1 MEERVPDHDHDHDH
15 DHNRSSTNNEDQ
27 DEEFDDFYNIY
38 HEKNNVTE
46 NEDEE
51 MQIVPSTKHEDSTPQ
66 PHSTYII
73 QVPKDQIYRVPPPEN
88 AGIVE
93 KYRNP
98 VQNNQSGHRRR
109 CAYWCLSIFLVV
121 AFIVSVIVCVNHFT
135 LSPKNPDFSIKRVV
149 IKNPPP
155 SSKKNASPKIQVSLE
170 ATNPNSVNDIG
181 YGQGNATLMYKGKAI
196 GHGSYPALVNQE
208 SGKSDE
214 VDVVLAVSSKG
225 GLPKELVSQ
234 SHNSNNNRKK
244 ALVLNLLLNIPLKLK
259 TWLFT
264 KKIDVKVGCKFEVN
278 SVGEKIRVLSQKCDI
293 QK

>member
-1 MEERVPDHDHDHDH
+1 MR
-15 DHNRSSTNNEDQ
+15 
-27 DEEFDDFYNIY
+27 
-38 HEKNNVTE
+38 
-46 NEDEE
+46 
-51 MQIVPSTKHEDSTPQ
+51 IVPSTKQENSNQQ

-98 VQNNQSGHRRR
+98 VQNNQSGRRRR

-121 AFIVSVIVCVNHFT
+121 AFIVSVIVCVHHFT
-135 LSPKNPDFSIKRVV
+135 LSPKNPDFSIKRVI

-155 SSKKNASPKIQVSLE
+155 SSKKNASPKLQVSLE
-170 ATNPNSVNDIG
+170 TTNPNSVNDIG
-181 YGQGNATLMYKGKAI
+181 YGQGNATLVYKGKAI
-196 GHGSYPALVNQE
+196 GHGSYPALVNE
-208 SGKSDE
+208 GSGKSDS

-234 SHNSNNNRKK
+234 SHNNKNRKK
-244 ALVLNLLLNIPLKLK
+244 PLPFNLLFNIPLKLK

-264 KKIDVKVGCKFEVN
+264 KKIDVKVGCKFEVS
-278 SVGEKIRVLSQKCDI
+278 SVGEKIKILSQKCDI